1 VQIEPSVPEIVR
13 DELAARGHRLRLTEP
28 MSLGNLT
35 AVRIDHATGT
45 LEASA
50 TSRGQKAYAIGW

>member
-1 VQIEPSVPEIVR
+1 
-13 DELAARGHRLRLTEP
+13 